1 MLDENLIKILRQKQA
16 QLIKK
21 SNKSVS
27 FSAVVSQTLRKGLKK
42 LILFLSIGYVVN
54 LGSQHNTPQ

>member
-21 SNKSVS
+21 SNRSVS
-27 FSAVVSQTLRKGLKK
+27 FSAVISQTLRNGLKK
-42 LILFLSIGYVVN
+42 
-54 LGSQHNTPQ
+54 

>member
-1 MLDENLIKILRQKQA
+1 MLDEDLIKILRQKQA

-27 FSAVVSQTLRKGLKK
+27 LSAVIRQTLRNGLKK
-42 LILFLSIGYVVN
+42 
-54 LGSQHNTPQ
+54 

>member
-16 QLIKK
+16 RLIKK

-27 FSAVVSQTLRKGLKK
+27 FSAVISQTLRNGLKK
-42 LILFLSIGYVVN
+42 
-54 LGSQHNTPQ
+54 

>member
-1 MLDENLIKILRQKQA
+1 MLDEDLIKILRQKQA

-27 FSAVVSQTLRKGLKK
+27 FAAMMRQTLRYGLKK
-42 LILFLSIGYVVN
+42 
-54 LGSQHNTPQ
+54 